1 VDDRPSDPPRGATR
15 DGACHPPIPHVP
27 RRRSVSAGT
36 LLAWLTSDVFP
47 ADRDLLVAAAL
58 ACRVPSQLTDEL
70 RRLPE
75 GAVFQDVEQLAS
87 SLDAQRWTH
96 IPADEEVRQTC

>member
-1 VDDRPSDPPRGATR
+1 MDDRESDPPRGAAR
-15 DGACHPPIPHVP
+15 DGPCHPPHPDVP

-47 ADRDLLVAAAL
+47 ADRDLLVAAAV
-58 ACRVPSQLTDEL
+58 ARRVPSRVIDEL
-70 RRLPE
+70 QRLPE
-75 GAVFQDVEQLAS
+75 GAIFQDVEQLAS

-96 IPADEEVRQTC
+96 IPTDEEVRQTC